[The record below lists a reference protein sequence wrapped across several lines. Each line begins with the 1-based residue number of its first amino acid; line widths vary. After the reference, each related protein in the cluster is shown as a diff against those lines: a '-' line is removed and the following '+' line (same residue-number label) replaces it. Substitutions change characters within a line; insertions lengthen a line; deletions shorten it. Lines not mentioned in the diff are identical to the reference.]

1 MYKMKLNDICC
12 VFSYTCVIF
21 LICISSVSAQH
32 TNEQRGLQLLEDIQH
47 TITSLAERVTPT
59 VVNITP
65 IREVTQGQGFPR
77 RAPFSQGSGSGVIIR
92 EDGVIVTNNH
102 VVGEDTTEADVR
114 LSDQSSMIARVI
126 GRDKETDIAVLKIQ
140 SERKFPAAHFGD
152 SNMLKVGQWV
162 LAVGNPMGLDRTVT
176 LGVISG
182 IGRERLN
189 LSRYENFIQTDAA
202 INPGNSGGPLF
213 NLRGEVIGINTAII
227 HMAQGIGFSIPADMV
242 SRVVDQLV
250 AQGRVIRGWLGVGI
264 QSLTKELAEQF
275 GIKEGHGVLI
285 NEVYEHDPAHAA
297 GIKPGD
303 IILSVDD
310 SPVDSPNQL
319 SRLVARVGPG
329 ENAKINLLRD
339 GKKFT
344 YLVPMAE
351 KQEKSML
358 AALPSQKSEVTLG
371 LDVQALTAALAEQ
384 FDLQEKVGVLVSKVE
399 PGGLAH
405 SEGIQEGDLINEVNR
420 QTVRTVTQFSDAVAK
435 VKPGHTVLLR
445 IIRKA
450 RAFFVVIKT
459 QP

>member
-1 MYKMKLNDICC
+1 LAC
-12 VFSYTCVIF
+12 VVFFTCKDTA
-21 LICISSVSAQH
+21 LSQTA
-32 TNEQRGLQLLEDIQH
+32 NELRGLKILEDIEQ
-47 TITSLAERVTPT
+47 TLTSLAERMTPT

-65 IREVTQGQGFPR
+65 IREIAQGQGFQR

-102 VVGEDTTEADVR
+102 VVGQDATEADIR
-114 LSDQSSMIARVI
+114 LSDKSNMIARVI
-126 GRDKETDIAVLKIQ
+126 GRDKETDIAVLKIE
-140 SERKFPAAHFGD
+140 SDRKFPAAHFGD
-152 SNMLKVGQWV
+152 SNTLKVGQWV

-176 LGVISG
+176 LGVVSG

-213 NLRGEVIGINTAII
+213 NLRGEVVGINTAII

-250 AQGRVIRGWLGVGI
+250 SQGRVVRGWLGVGI

-275 GIKEGHGVLI
+275 GIKEGNGVLV
-285 NEVYEHDPAHAA
+285 NEVYEHDPAHVA

-310 SPVDSPNQL
+310 SAVDSPNQL

-329 ENAKINLLRD
+329 DNAKIRLLRD
-339 GKKFT
+339 GKELT

-358 AALPSQKSEVTLG
+358 ASLPLQKSEVTLG

-384 FDLQEKVGVLVSKVE
+384 FELHETVGVLVTKVE
-399 PGGLAH
+399 RGGLAH
-405 SEGIQEGDLINEVNR
+405 SEGVQEGDLINEVNR

-435 VKPGHTVLLR
+435 VKPGQTVLLR

-450 RAFFVVIKT
+450 RAFFIVIKT